1 MSRRFRPQMDTVGDA
16 YICAA
21 LLPPCAAADDAVAA
35 EACGRVLAVAAEML
49 RIVDEVGRRA

>member
-1 MSRRFRPQMDTVGDA
+1 MDTVGDA

-21 LLPPCAAADDAVAA
+21 LLPPCAAADAAAAA

-49 RIVDEVGRRA
+49 RVVDEVGRRASTHR